1 MIVSYIIEFGAFELM
16 VWPRNW
22 EQFYGDPEI
31 VQVLCPDCR
40 GRAQRLAVAMGVII
54 VRYDEQPPGQKI
66 RGFGGEY
73 LIRTEQDIGHGDPF
87 C

>member
-1 MIVSYIIEFGAFELM
+1 MRVSYIIEFGAFELM
-16 VWPRNW
+16 VWSRNW
-22 EQFYGDPEI
+22 EQFYGNPKI
-31 VQVLCPDCR
+31 VQVLGPDCR
-40 GRAQRLAVAMGVII
+40 GRTQRLAVAMGVII

-73 LIRTEQDIGHGDPF
+73 LIRTEQDIGHGYPF